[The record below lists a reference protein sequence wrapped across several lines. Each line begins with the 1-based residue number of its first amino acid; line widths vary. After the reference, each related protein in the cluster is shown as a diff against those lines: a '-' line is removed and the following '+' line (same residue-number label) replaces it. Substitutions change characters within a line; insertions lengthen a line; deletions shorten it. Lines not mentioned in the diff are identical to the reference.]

1 MQYLNGT
8 RSEVLT
14 AVWLLHIA
22 VFWDVILR
30 HWVVPRFCK
39 GTVVFQNIGNY
50 LHKRTSH
57 PRTGFK
63 ASKIWHRVI
72 WRVIPDILMDH
83 SAFTFRIK
91 HPDPEDVTQ
100 FLDEGLPAFEAINHP
115 EHFSPQQLH
124 HKNLQSH
131 ILKHQLPLW
140 FHKWFNHIL
149 WSAAKWNHHGVVYS
163 VPIQSS
169 FFQSLCYSFTCMEP
183 LHALQ
188 QKTHSNSIHH
198 KILSITENNSMKTCC
213 EVEV

>member
-1 MQYLNGT
+1 M
-8 RSEVLT
+8 
-14 AVWLLHIA
+14 WLHIA
-22 VFWDVILR
+22 VFWDVILH
-30 HWVVPRFCK
+30 HWVVPWFCK
-39 GTVVFQNIGNY
+39 GTVVFQNNRNY
-50 LHKRTSH
+50 LHKHTSY

-63 ASKIWHRVI
+63 ASKMWHCYLESAVLA
-72 WRVIPDILMDH
+72 DILMDH
-83 SAFTFRIK
+83 SAFTIRIK
-91 HPDPEDVTQ
+91 QPDPEDVTQ
-100 FLDEGLPAFEAINHP
+100 FLDKGFPALERITRP

-149 WSAAKWNHHGVVYS
+149 WSAAKWNHHGVVDS

-188 QKTHSNSIHH
+188 QKAHSNSIHH
-198 KILSITENNSMKTCC
+198 KILSIIENNRMKTCG